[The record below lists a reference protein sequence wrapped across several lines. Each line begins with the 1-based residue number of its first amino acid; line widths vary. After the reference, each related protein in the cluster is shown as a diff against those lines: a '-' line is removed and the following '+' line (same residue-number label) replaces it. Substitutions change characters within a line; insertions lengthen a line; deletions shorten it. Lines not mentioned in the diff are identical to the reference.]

1 MMLEPVDGYLLRE
14 LANLRF
20 KLRGMSTGLK
30 AFDQQD
36 KDKKQKQE
44 IDRGLEA
51 EQVGCG
57 IHNAWKNAD
66 YQNQQ
71 GDDCPENRILYLHL

>member
-1 MMLEPVDGYLLRE
+1 MLEPVDGYLLRE

-57 IHNAWKNAD
+57 IHNAWKNALAVL
-66 YQNQQ
+66 QNDART
-71 GDDCPENRILYLHL
+71 GIIFEV